1 MPPHTVVY
9 HMTTRADWEG
19 TPPDENFVA
28 ATLANEGFIHCTAE
42 RERVL
47 QVANRFY
54 RGTPGEWVI
63 LTVAVAQLTA
73 SLRWETADDHLF
85 PMSMAQS
92 TGTQL
97 SRSHHFRATATN
109 FCCRRTGT
117 SKRHDRMD

>member
-54 RGTPGEWVI
+54 RGAPGEWVI

-73 SLRWETADDHLF
+73 PLRWEAADDHIF
-85 PMSMAQS
+85 PHVYGPIDRNAVVEV
-92 TGTQL
+92 TP
-97 SRSHHFRATATN
+97 FP
-109 FCCRRTGT
+109 RRGDEFLLPAHWNEQT
-117 SKRHDRMD
+117 S